1 MGKLTMTRRTF
12 AKMAAATAAAVG
24 IAGTGTALAESSA
37 STTSTSEV
45 KRIRSTC
52 RGCGKMECGVWV
64 YVQDGKVIRSEGDE
78 AAFQSMGNH
87 CSKGQASLRAA
98 YHPDRLKYPMKRTN
112 PKCNPS
118 WATPPASTRPSSR
131 ASRTATARPTTRS
144 GPSTTPRIGD
154 APFGRCQIGVE
165 LSLRPTKAAMPP
177 ADPSPAAWRPLK
189 TSSLPQAAPSAWR
202 HPIPLT
208 PLQTGMSPSERG
220 RFASQSAQRAYV
232 WVALC
237 FGFAFVGVL
246 T

>member
-12 AKMAAATAAAVG
+12 AKMTAATAAAVG
-24 IAGTGTALAESSA
+24 IAGTGTALAE
-37 STTSTSEV
+37 
-45 KRIRSTC
+45 
-52 RGCGKMECGVWV
+52 
-64 YVQDGKVIRSEGDE
+64 
-78 AAFQSMGNH
+78 
-87 CSKGQASLRAA
+87 
-98 YHPDRLKYPMKRTN
+98 
-112 PKCNPS
+112 
-118 WATPPASTRPSSR
+118 
-131 ASRTATARPTTRS
+131 
-144 GPSTTPRIGD
+144 IGD

-177 ADPSPAAWRPLK
+177 ADPFPAAWRPLK